1 MGADVNGIYSEAE
14 KSKWIAAPTKL
25 SNGKFFQYWSIR
37 RTSDKIEVA
46 RCYFPGFNFAAL
58 DNYEIT
64 AVYGETQTDLANS
77 GVSTSVTHLETT
89 RNQWNSSTSE
99 SGQKFAPDVNKTT
112 NPNDYQSKAAD
123 MLYNDFVLSYNYNG
137 VFISEDTEGAANI
150 TDLGL
155 VVERVK
161 ELNTFD
167 DGSYDTN
174 IASYTGIAQKTD
186 DVKAAAT
193 QNNQQFDKNGT
204 RYYKSTVAKS
214 ELDNKN
220 RILFYDAFFN
230 TAGWNHE
237 KQKPVYGYTY
247 KKYVY
252 RAYSYITYD
261 DNGTSTTVLSEPP
274 AYFIMYDVATA
285 DYKSN

>member
-1 MGADVNGIYSEAE
+1 ME
-14 KSKWIAAPTKL
+14 
-25 SNGKFFQYWSIR
+25 
-37 RTSDKIEVA
+37 
-46 RCYFPGFNFAAL
+46 
-58 DNYEIT
+58 
-64 AVYGETQTDLANS
+64 
-77 GVSTSVTHLETT
+77 
-89 RNQWNSSTSE
+89 
-99 SGQKFAPDVNKTT
+99 GQKSAPDVTKET
-112 NPNDYQSKAAD
+112 NPYDYQSKAAD

-204 RYYKSTVAKS
+204 RYYKSTVDKT

-261 DNGTSTTVLSEPP
+261 DNGTSKTVLSETP